1 MKRPSSRRPGGFT
14 LVELMVASGI
24 GLVVAAILFSGV
36 IGAQRCFSAAS
47 ASAMAKCEQSRFSD
61 FMSLDLRRAL
71 SVTPGTDGV
80 TIMTLTIPDYY
91 DTTGQPRTPTIVKYV
106 ATYGD
111 PTKPVTI
118 IYTKSGSSVFRKVG
132 AAAPVEIA
140 AGVDSFQVSLQDL
153 GKVVKTQ
160 VTFTPQFRQTPTAA
174 TRAATTLYSSI
185 LLRNKRT
192 PSS

>member
-1 MKRPSSRRPGGFT
+1 
-14 LVELMVASGI
+14 
-24 GLVVAAILFSGV
+24 
-36 IGAQRCFSAAS
+36 
-47 ASAMAKCEQSRFSD
+47 MAKCEQSRFSD
-61 FMSLDLRRAL
+61 YMALDLRRAL
-71 SVTPGTDGV
+71 SVTPGADGV

-91 DTTGQPRTPTIVKYV
+91 DSTGQARTPTIIKYV
-106 ATYGD
+106 ASYGD

-118 IYTKSGSSVFRKVG
+118 VYTKTGSSVFRQVG
-132 AAAPVEIA
+132 TAAPVEIA

-192 PSS
+192 L